1 MAAHYMTLIGV
12 AYIAAMLA
20 VGLIGTLLDWYRR
33 RKRQVLGSRVPRPEW
48 RARKLQNGEWIVE
61 RNKK

>member
-1 MAAHYMTLIGV
+1 MNAHYLTLIGV

-20 VGLIGTLLDWYRR
+20 YGLAGALWDWYR